1 MSRTDTSILKIKALG
16 PQWDT
21 SDPFLFCAHHED
33 FYPKGNGKLGP
44 NPASLRGRN
53 MGQDFAGIDGWRMYH
68 GDKVPGFPSH
78 PHRGFET
85 VTVVEKGFVD
95 HSDSMGAAGRYG
107 AGDVQ
112 WLTAGKGVQH
122 AEMFPLLAEEK
133 ENTLELFQ
141 IWLNL
146 PAKKKFSQPCFKM
159 LWNEDIPRYE
169 EENVS
174 IKIIA
179 GEFAGT
185 SAVSPPPD
193 SWASD
198 SQSQVAI
205 WLIELQAAAD
215 WTLPAVEAGL
225 NRTLYY
231 YQGEGLEIAGSKIPS
246 YHGVELMSD
255 RNIPLKNASG
265 IARLVLLQ
273 GRPLQEP
280 VVQYGP
286 FVMNTE
292 QEIRQTFVDYQN
304 TQFGGWPWPSSE
316 HTHGKEPGRFAK
328 HADGSQ
334 EQK

>member
-1 MSRTDTSILKIKALG
+1 
-16 PQWDT
+16 
-21 SDPFLFCAHHED
+21 
-33 FYPKGNGKLGP
+33 
-44 NPASLRGRN
+44 
-53 MGQDFAGIDGWRMYH
+53 
-68 GDKVPGFPSH
+68 
-78 PHRGFET
+78 
-85 VTVVEKGFVD
+85 
-95 HSDSMGAAGRYG
+95 
-107 AGDVQ
+107 
-112 WLTAGKGVQH
+112 
-122 AEMFPLLAEEK
+122 
-133 ENTLELFQ
+133 
-141 IWLNL
+141 
-146 PAKKKFSQPCFKM
+146 
-159 LWNEDIPRYE
+159 
-169 EENVS
+169 
-174 IKIIA
+174 
-179 GEFAGT
+179 
-185 SAVSPPPD
+185 PD